1 MTCLPC
7 IVFFQHCVAWLARVR
22 GVAPIIAQK
31 FYKNLLAVLRAPT
44 VSPDNSAPL
53 GTTPG
58 VSMPYLSLR
67 SRGPRLRSSRRLRAS
82 LGACVGLGLL
92 LPATLSAGEAA
103 TRSFHIPAGDALV
116 TLKQFTTQSGGQL
129 LYSSDSI
136 SGVQTNPVHGEFTSI
151 VALEHML
158 KGTPLK
164 ARQDEMTKA
173 IAITSSVPARAP
185 PAPPALTPKLA
196 SPSQPKP
203 SASYPVKTRNLLTL
217 LTAWIAAATAADA
230 QTPAPKVSVKEEIV
244 VLSPFQVA
252 DDADRGYQALNT
264 LSGTRLNSKLEDLGS
279 SISVVTKQQMNDLGM
294 LDINDVFRYEA
305 STEGTDN
312 FTGFVRNRTG
322 GVGDQVQSNP
332 QQSNRIRGL
341 GAAGTSGLGVNTAFG
356 NFATN
361 NAIPFD
367 PYNIAAVEVS
377 RGPNS
382 NLFGLGAAAGTVNV
396 VPTQANATRQ
406 SFNGDL
412 RFDSYGGRR
421 ESFNINQ
428 PLIRGKLAL
437 RVAAVDEAKGFVR
450 KPSSERIHREF
461 ATILAQPFKNTTIRV
476 TAERY
481 HNDYRRPNS
490 ITPRDTTTEWKA
502 GGSPTWDPTTQM
514 VTFANGT
521 KTGPF
526 ASDNAAAI
534 TVAPGVK
541 TALSAFPAGLIG
553 GYNGFYAHPA
563 VFVDNSIQA
572 FTVTKTNNAVTGTAL
587 PTNPFNGGNSSLRYL
602 QSGTDV
608 MRRFSVL
615 GSQGLPLYIVP
626 GTADRSVYDWTSQN
640 IVSPNHGT
648 DQAKTFSTEIEQIII
663 SNPTHLLAARVGGFQ
678 QKYSHDDYA
687 LIDLLE
693 SVIYVDVNEKRLD
706 GTANPYFKRP
716 YVQASGPST
725 RFNTNKV
732 SILTADLAYQLKPS
746 NLPKW
751 LTWIGQQRLGAH
763 AEQNFTDAQSFQRVA
778 RVTDTNKAWINPNA
792 SLNLIGGQNPAQR
805 WYVGD
810 NQGQNVDYGTPATD
824 NINGT
829 YPLTWFNNRTGAW
842 VNDPVTVSEQ
852 VNSGQ
857 GARTRTEVR
866 TFNFTAQ
873 SFFLKDRLV
882 TTVGWRRDR
891 QRVRTSASTFVNPT
905 TGLADLSNLNL
916 FGPLVNYS
924 PAAGGGP
931 LSRVGWE
938 DQAGDTKTYGA
949 VVKALSWLNFHI
961 NKSDSFAPQP
971 VLTRVDRVG
980 NVPNPHGYATEWGLS
995 FTALQGK
1002 LNVRINRFQTK
1013 ELNARGSEAGT
1024 LGNRYLDMEG
1034 IPDGNNQIQV
1044 SSFRYFATQI
1054 ALGRL
1059 AAQGIANPTASQLD
1073 PAVAKLMGIS
1083 DGLYNRMVY
1092 SGASQ
1097 PRTVGTTNVSSK
1109 GFELE
1114 ATYNPTRNW
1123 RMKFTGAQTR
1133 AQDDSVSPEIYNWW
1147 QARIPVWTSLRTDV
1161 VPGDGKGRLWW
1172 DTVPADYVVG
1182 GETRTPQTR
1191 WIVDQYGAYLAATTN
1206 VGRPRT
1212 QIREFRFTGIT
1223 NYEFSEG
1230 LLKNFSIGGA
1240 VRWESKASIGFLAAP
1255 PETSGVYQGAVLFLD
1270 NNKPVWDKAR
1280 FYTDLS
1286 AGYRFK
1292 LFGDK
1297 VRTKVQLNVKNAL
1310 EGGRLQPIAINP
1322 DGRPYAYR
1330 IIDSRQFI
1338 LSLSFDL

>member
-1 MTCLPC
+1 MKPTPTKSPSGWLP
-7 IVFFQHCVAWLARVR
+7 A
-22 GVAPIIAQK
+22 
-31 FYKNLLAVLRAPT
+31 LLA
-44 VSPDNSAPL
+44 
-53 GTTPG
+53 
-58 VSMPYLSLR
+58 
-67 SRGPRLRSSRRLRAS
+67 
-82 LGACVGLGLL
+82 
-92 LPATLSAGEAA
+92 
-103 TRSFHIPAGDALV
+103 
-116 TLKQFTTQSGGQL
+116 
-129 LYSSDSI
+129 
-136 SGVQTNPVHGEFTSI
+136 
-151 VALEHML
+151 
-158 KGTPLK
+158 
-164 ARQDEMTKA
+164 
-173 IAITSSVPARAP
+173 
-185 PAPPALTPKLA
+185 
-196 SPSQPKP
+196 
-203 SASYPVKTRNLLTL
+203 L
-217 LTAWIAAATAADA
+217 LTAIDLPGQAVPGAGAASAKADEA
-230 QTPAPKVSVKEEIV
+230 VM
-244 VLSPFQVA
+244 LSPFQVA
-252 DDADRGYQALNT
+252 ADADRGYQALNT

-279 SISVVTKQQMNDLGM
+279 SITVVTKQQMTDLGL

-332 QQSNRIRGL
+332 QQANRIRGL

-367 PYNIAAVEVS
+367 PYNVAAIEVS

-396 VPTQANATRQ
+396 VPTQANLERRSYSA
-406 SFNGDL
+406 DV
-412 RFDSYGGRR
+412 RFDSYGGHR
-421 ESFNINQ
+421 ESLNINT
-428 PLIRGKLAL
+428 PLLPGKLAL
-437 RVAAVDEAKGFVR
+437 RVAGVNESKGFER

-461 ATILAQPFKNTTIRV
+461 ATLLARPFKNTTIRA

-490 ITPRDTTTEWKA
+490 ITPRDTTTQWKA

-521 KTGPF
+521 KAGPF
-526 ASDNAAAI
+526 PSDTAAPI
-534 TVAPGVK
+534 SFAPGL
-541 TALSAFPAGLIG
+541 TAVLSALPAGLIG
-553 GYNGFYAHPA
+553 GYNGFYARPT
-563 VFVDNSIQA
+563 VLVDDNRIQA
-572 FTVTKTNNAVTGTAL
+572 FTVTRTNNAVTGTAL
-587 PTNPFNGGNSSLRYL
+587 PTNPFNGGNSTLRYL

-608 MRRFSVL
+608 MQRFSVL
-615 GSQGLPLYIVP
+615 GPQGLPLYIVP
-626 GTADRSVYDWTSQN
+626 GTTDRSVYDWTSHN
-640 IVSPNHGT
+640 FVSPNHGT
-648 DQAKTFSTEIEQIII
+648 DRARTYSAEIEQIIF
-663 SNPTHLLAARVGGFQ
+663 SNPTHLVAARVGGFQ
-678 QKYSHDDYA
+678 QKYSKDDYA
-687 LIDLLE
+687 LVDLLE

-716 YVQASGPST
+716 YAQAAAPSARYRT
-725 RFNTNKV
+725 DNV
-732 SILTADLAYQLKPS
+732 SILSADLAYQLTPS
-746 NLPKW
+746 NLPSW
-751 LTWIGQQRLGAH
+751 LKWIGQQRLGAH

-778 RVTDTNKAWINPNA
+778 RVTDTNKAWINPSA
-792 SLNLIGGQNPAQR
+792 PLNLIGGQNPSQR

-810 NQGQNVDYGTPATD
+810 NQGQNVDYGTPATE
-824 NINGT
+824 NTNGT
-829 YPLTWFNNRTGAW
+829 YPLTWFNNRTGTW
-842 VNDPVTVSEQ
+842 INDPVTVSEQ
-852 VNSGQ
+852 INSGQ
-857 GARTRTEVR
+857 GQRTRTEVR

-891 QRVRTSASTFVNPT
+891 QRVRTSVSTFVNPT

-916 FGPLVNYS
+916 FGPIVNFF

-931 LSRVGWE
+931 ISRVGWE
-938 DQAGDTKTYGA
+938 SQAGDTKTYGA

-971 VLTRVDRVG
+971 VLTRVDRIG
-980 NVPNPHGYATEWGLS
+980 NVPNPRGFATEWGMS
-995 FTALQGK
+995 FIALQGK
-1002 LNVRINRFQTK
+1002 LNVRLNHFQTK
-1013 ELNARGSEAGT
+1013 ELDSRGSEVGT

-1034 IPDGNNQIQV
+1034 IPDGSNRIQV
-1044 SSFRYFATQI
+1044 SSFRYFATEI
-1054 ALGRL
+1054 ARGRL
-1059 AAQGIANPTASQLD
+1059 AAQGIANPTAAQLD
-1073 PAVAKLMGIS
+1073 PAVATLMGIS
-1083 DGLYNRMVY
+1083 NEMYTRMVY

-1133 AQDDSVSPEIYNWW
+1133 AQDDSVSPEIYDWW
-1147 QARIPVWTSLRTDV
+1147 QARLPVWTSLRTDV

-1172 DTVPADYVVG
+1172 DTVPADFVVG

-1191 WIVDQYGAYLAATTN
+1191 WTTDQFGAYAAATTN

-1212 QIREFRFTGIT
+1212 QIREYRFTGIT
-1223 NYEFSEG
+1223 NYDFTEG
-1230 LLKNFSIGGA
+1230 LLKNFNVGGA
-1240 VRWESKASIGFLAAP
+1240 VRWESKASIGFLAGA
-1255 PETSGVYQGAVLFLD
+1255 PETSGPFQGAVLFLD
-1270 NNKPVWDKAR
+1270 NNKPLWDKAR

-1297 VRTKVQLNVKNAL
+1297 VRTKVQLNVKNAF

-1330 IIDSRQFI
+1330 IIDPRQFI
-1338 LSLSFDL
+1338 LSASFEL

>member
-1 MTCLPC
+1 MKPRTLLS
-7 IVFFQHCVAWLARVR
+7 VLA
-22 GVAPIIAQK
+22 GWI
-31 FYKNLLAVLRAPT
+31 
-44 VSPDNSAPL
+44 
-53 GTTPG
+53 
-58 VSMPYLSLR
+58 
-67 SRGPRLRSSRRLRAS
+67 
-82 LGACVGLGLL
+82 
-92 LPATLSAGEAA
+92 
-103 TRSFHIPAGDALV
+103 LV
-116 TLKQFTTQSGGQL
+116 T
-129 LYSSDSI
+129 
-136 SGVQTNPVHGEFTSI
+136 
-151 VALEHML
+151 
-158 KGTPLK
+158 
-164 ARQDEMTKA
+164 
-173 IAITSSVPARAP
+173 
-185 PAPPALTPKLA
+185 
-196 SPSQPKP
+196 SP
-203 SASYPVKTRNLLTL
+203 
-217 LTAWIAAATAADA
+217 ADA
-230 QTPAPKVSVKEEIV
+230 QTPVAAAQPSATV

-252 DDADRGYQALNT
+252 ADSDRGYQALNT

-279 SISVVTKQQMNDLGM
+279 SITVVTKQQMTDLGL

-312 FTGFVRNRTG
+312 FTQFVRNRTG

-341 GAAGTSGLGVNTAFG
+341 GGAGTSSLGVNTAFG

-367 PYNIAAVEVS
+367 PYNIAAIEVS

-382 NLFGLGAAAGTVNV
+382 NLFGLGAASGTVNV
-396 VPTQANATRQ
+396 VPTQANVDRRTYNA
-406 SFNGDL
+406 DV
-412 RFDSYGGRR
+412 RFDSYGGHR
-421 ESFNINQ
+421 ESLNINT
-428 PLIRGKLAL
+428 PLLPGKLAL
-437 RVAAVDEAKGFVR
+437 RVAGVNESKGFVR

-461 ATILAQPFKNTTIRV
+461 ATVLARPFKNTTIRA

-521 KTGPF
+521 KAGPF
-526 ASDNAAAI
+526 PSDTATPVPI
-534 TVAPGVK
+534 SPGV
-541 TALSAFPAGLIG
+541 TAVLSAFPAGLIG
-553 GYNGFYAHPA
+553 GYNGFYARPM
-563 VFVDNSIQA
+563 VLVDNNRIQA
-572 FTVTKTNNAVTGTAL
+572 FTVTKTNNPVTGTAL

-602 QSGTDV
+602 QSGTDI

-615 GSQGLPLYIVP
+615 GPQGLPLYIVP
-626 GTADRSVYDWTSQN
+626 GTADRSVYDWTSHN

-648 DQAKTFSTEIEQIII
+648 DRAKTYSAEIEQIIL
-663 SNPTHLLAARVGGFQ
+663 SNQRHLLAARVGGFQ
-678 QKYSHDDYA
+678 QKYSKDDYSMV
-687 LIDLLE
+687 DLLE

-706 GTANPYFKRP
+706 GTPNPYFKRP
-716 YVQASGPST
+716 YIQAAAPSARYRT
-725 RFNTNKV
+725 DNN
-732 SILTADLAYQLKPS
+732 SILSADLAYQLTPS
-746 NLPKW
+746 NQPRW
-751 LTWIGQQRLGAH
+751 LKWIGQQRLGAH
-763 AEQNFTDAQSFQRVA
+763 AERNFTDAQPFQRVA
-778 RVTDTNKAWINPNA
+778 RVIDTNKAWINPNA
-792 SLNLIGGQNPAQR
+792 PLNLIGGQNPSQR

-824 NINGT
+824 NTNGS
-829 YPLTWFNNRTGAW
+829 YPLTWFNNRTGTW
-842 VNDPVTVSEQ
+842 IEDPVTVREQ

-891 QRVRTSASTFVNPT
+891 QRVRTSATTFVNPT
-905 TGLADLSNLNL
+905 TGLADFSNLNL
-916 FGPLVNYS
+916 FGPLVNYF

-938 DQAGDTKTYGA
+938 EQAGDTKTYGA
-949 VVKALSWLNFHI
+949 VVKALSWLNFHV

-971 VLTRVDRVG
+971 VLTRVDRIG
-980 NVPNPHGYATEWGLS
+980 AVPNPHGYATEWGVS
-995 FTALQGK
+995 VTALQGK
-1002 LNVRINRFQTK
+1002 LNVRLNRYQTK
-1013 ELNARGSEAGT
+1013 ELNSRGSEVGT

-1034 IPDGNNQIQV
+1034 IPDGNNRIQV
-1044 SSFRYFATQI
+1044 SSFRYFATEI
-1054 ALGRL
+1054 ARGRL
-1059 AAQGIANPTASQLD
+1059 AAQGIASPTAAQLD
-1073 PAVAKLMGIS
+1073 PAVATLMGIS
-1083 DGLYNRMVY
+1083 NEMYNRMVY

-1123 RMKFTGAQTR
+1123 RMKFTGAKTR
-1133 AQDDSVSPEIYNWW
+1133 AQDDSVSPEIYDWW
-1147 QARIPVWTSLRTDV
+1147 QARLPVWTSLRTDV

-1182 GETRTPQTR
+1182 GETRTPQNR
-1191 WIVDQYGAYLAATTN
+1191 WLVDQYGAYWAAATN

-1212 QIREFRFTGIT
+1212 QIREYRFTGIT
-1223 NYEFSEG
+1223 NYDFTEG
-1230 LLKNFSIGGA
+1230 RLKNFNIGGA
-1240 VRWESKASIGFLAAP
+1240 VRWESKASIGFLAGA
-1255 PETSGVYQGAVLFLD
+1255 PETSGPFQGAVLFLD
-1270 NNKPVWDKAR
+1270 TSKPVWDKAR

-1297 VRTKVQLNVKNAL
+1297 VRTKVQLNVKNVL
-1310 EGGRLQPIAINP
+1310 EDGRLQPIAINP

-1330 IIDSRQFI
+1330 IIDPRQFI
-1338 LSLSFDL
+1338 LSASFDL